1 MSKVEEA
8 AETSVLQI
16 PVEGMTCASCVQ
28 RVERAIGKVD
38 GVESV
43 DVNLA
48 TNKATVRSKNG
59 MPAKT
64 IIDVV
69 TGGGYDVPLTTGV
82 IDVGGM
88 TCANCVN
95 RVRKALAKVEGVV
108 AADVNLRSE
117 ERRVGKECE
126 SRCGWCHEK
135 EADVR

>member
-69 TGGGYDVPLTTGV
+69 TGGGYDVALT
-82 IDVGGM
+82 
-88 TCANCVN
+88 
-95 RVRKALAKVEGVV
+95 
-108 AADVNLRSE
+108 RSE
-117 ERRVGKECE
+117 EHTSDLQ
-126 SRCGWCHEK
+126 SRGHLVC
-135 EADVR
+135 RLL